1 MFYMLNSIA
10 FLILTFIPVTSL
22 IYRIIFGIAS
32 WEIFSIWLPTRLGST
47 AQTDPPGKECA
58 MNLHLSDWEWLRVVT
73 SLLFIWRGIQDLR
86 DRSGTAWKTEDERKN
101 FRKFS
106 GVTLILGGV
115 AFLFNTILP
124 DIEPWNIILLVAAYL
139 ACIGFVISNL
149 CYHAA
154 GTTRIKNSFRLLR
167 SLSHPATMRKTQEV
181 FCYGQ
186 AYHSVA
192 AEGRAV
198 RRRKGA
204 VKAGI
209 KEGWRALWAR
219 CPACWKCM

>member
-1 MFYMLNSIA
+1 
-10 FLILTFIPVTSL
+10 
-22 IYRIIFGIAS
+22 
-32 WEIFSIWLPTRLGST
+32 
-47 AQTDPPGKECA
+47 

-106 GVTLILGGV
+106 GVTLILGGA

-149 CYHAA
+149 CYH
-154 GTTRIKNSFRLLR
+154 GSRDD
-167 SLSHPATMRKTQEV
+167 SLSHPATMRKNAGGILLWSSIS
-181 FCYGQ
+181 FCG
-186 AYHSVA
+186 S
-192 AEGRAV
+192 
-198 RRRKGA
+198 
-204 VKAGI
+204 
-209 KEGWRALWAR
+209 
-219 CPACWKCM
+219 